1 MTSYVGTDVGKA
13 GVVVAVHGQ
22 DGVTVVANARA
33 ALRGWARRLPAGSLI
48 GVEAT
53 GVYHREV
60 VAAVQAAGHTVYLLN
75 PRDVRHYAHAV
86 GRRAK
91 TDRVDAQLIARY
103 VAQEHAG
110 LRPYVAPTATQAAI
124 AALLARRHAVV
135 KAQVSL
141 GQALRDLPA
150 GLAAWRQVQRDFR
163 TLLAQLDAQLE
174 QLVRQDAPLAALRQR
189 LRTTP
194 GLGPL
199 SSLALATLLTRY
211 AFRRSDALIA
221 FVGYDPRAA
230 DSGQHR
236 GRRRLSKRGP
246 AEVRRLL
253 YAAAMAAARTN
264 TWRPLYQQDRQRGLS
279 ATEAIVILAR
289 RLARTAFAIARYG
302 TTFDPARVTRACAKP

>member
-103 VAQEHAG
+103 VAQEHAA
-110 LRPYVAPTATQAAI
+110 LRP
-124 AALLARRHAVV
+124 
-135 KAQVSL
+135 
-141 GQALRDLPA
+141 
-150 GLAAWRQVQRDFR
+150 
-163 TLLAQLDAQLE
+163 
-174 QLVRQDAPLAALRQR
+174 
-189 LRTTP
+189 
-194 GLGPL
+194 
-199 SSLALATLLTRY
+199 
-211 AFRRSDALIA
+211 
-221 FVGYDPRAA
+221 
-230 DSGQHR
+230 
-236 GRRRLSKRGP
+236 
-246 AEVRRLL
+246 
-253 YAAAMAAARTN
+253 
-264 TWRPLYQQDRQRGLS
+264 
-279 ATEAIVILAR
+279 
-289 RLARTAFAIARYG
+289 
-302 TTFDPARVTRACAKP
+302 